1 MKTRTK
7 GAAWRRLLTWGAT
20 APFLAVSLFL
30 GQAQAQ
36 EAEDGYLNL
45 VAYWNFDNGAEIDD
59 DAVITDEVA
68 GIEGLIEGT
77 ILSTEGRTGEDGD
90 NAIDLG
96 EEPDGQIIIE
106 AIEDEDFFLKPASD
120 FDKLTVSFWQKL
132 HKVQNSSTFWFGAPS
147 AGANNRNAQAHVPW
161 GNNAI
166 YFDTAGCCNG
176 GTQRINKGWNADEF
190 LKWHHY
196 TFVKDGPNKRIYID
210 GNLWH
215 QGRNTLALKSDWSMA
230 TIGAEQGGGNKTPG
244 ILDDFAVFASALT
257 EDEIKKLAA
266 GTKPGALEDR
276 SYSFPRVVNFSGSMG
291 GFSVQINDI
300 TRGGSIKADP
310 DSVSATLNGEAAELV
325 VSKDGNVTSV
335 SHSTAAPLP
344 PGSSHTVVL
353 TFKDTEGNEGS
364 SEHNYSV
371 SNYGLIKAGFAVD
384 EADVD
389 KSESGWLVNTTQ
401 ISQGQ
406 GIGNIHG
413 NSTVLAEKQIDGGFI
428 DASTEEP
435 YLNEAD
441 PDSFE
446 GWSYYYMTSEV
457 INFNQDAPNNVGN
470 FTSANGYED
479 LEIPGIPGWGDS
491 TDGIASE
498 FLTYAYLKKG
508 AYTFGVNS
516 DDGFQFS
523 TGADWKD
530 SSAVL
535 GGFNGGRGANDTIF
549 QTYVEADGYYPIRVV
564 WYEGGGGANVEVFH
578 VNAAGDKILL
588 GDPDNDEAIKCYVV
602 GGVPLEESTTDRP
615 TTGRSYLLSIDP
627 PNGEKLVRSSKIT
640 AVISDGD
647 KVGVDKAS
655 IKLSVDGESADAD
668 VESKDGLITVSY
680 TPAAGL
686 AVGPHTA
693 SLTFSSGGADS
704 VTDWG
709 FSIPT
714 IYSREGDVPTE
725 AQGGLTV
732 REYHGIGTTS
742 IATLK
747 AQAKFPESP
756 DVAAIAPYFEW
767 PQSGDI
773 EVNPAGNV
781 RDNYGWH
788 LSGYIHPPETG
799 EYIFFVATDDNSE
812 LWLSTDSDPA
822 NASKIAQE
830 STWHGVRQYV
840 PQGQEET
847 SAPIFLEKGKAYFIE
862 CFAKEGGGGDN
873 MAVAWSLPSDEGAD
887 VEAGGLPISGEYLSP
902 FTWTGPETPELG
914 ATAPAGVTNSTDFT
928 VKATINNGQNV
939 KVAEFTKLEVGGK
952 DILGDAEVTL
962 GGFPARSVST
972 PLATP
977 LNS

>member
-1 MKTRTK
+1 M
-7 GAAWRRLLTWGAT
+7 G
-20 APFLAVSLFL
+20 LFL

-36 EAEDGYLNL
+36 EAEDGYIDL
-45 VAYWNFDNGAEIDD
+45 VAYWNFDHGSEIDD
-59 DAVITDEVA
+59 DVVITDEVA
-68 GIEGLIEGT
+68 DIEVLIEGT

-96 EEPDGQIIIE
+96 EEPDGQIIID

-120 FDKLTVSFWQKL
+120 FDKLTVVFWQKL
-132 HKVQNSSTFWFGAPS
+132 HKVKNSSTFWFGAPS

-176 GTQRINKGWNADEF
+176 GTQRIQKGWSNAEF
-190 LKWHHY
+190 LKWQHY
-196 TFVKDGPNKRIYID
+196 TFVKDGPNKRIYIN

-215 QGRNTLALKSDWSMA
+215 QGRNTLALKSDWNRA
-230 TIGAEQGGGNKTPG
+230 TIGAEHNGGNKTAG

-257 EDEIKKLAA
+257 EAEIKQLAA
-266 GTKPGALEDR
+266 GTKPGDLEDR
-276 SYSFPRVVNFSGSMG
+276 KYTFPRVVNFKGSMG
-291 GFSVQINDI
+291 GFSLNINDI
-300 TRGGSIKADP
+300 TRGGSVKADP
-310 DSVSATLNGEAAELV
+310 DSVAATLDGEAAELV

-335 SHSTAAPLP
+335 AHSTAAPLA
-344 PGSSHTVVL
+344 PGSDHTVVV
-353 TFKDTEGNEGS
+353 TFKDAEGNEGS
-364 SEHNYSV
+364 SEFAFKV
-371 SNYGLIKAGFAVD
+371 SNYGLVKAGYAID
-384 EADVD
+384 EDDVD
-389 KSESGWLVNTTQ
+389 KSTEGWLVNTTQ

-406 GIGNIHG
+406 GVGQLHG
-413 NSTVLAEKQIDGGFI
+413 NQIVNAEKQVNGGYIDP
-428 DASTEEP
+428 STEEA
-435 YLNEAD
+435 YLNESD
-441 PDSFE
+441 PDAFE

-516 DDGFQFS
+516 DDGFKFS
-523 TGADWKD
+523 SGADFLD

-535 GGFNGGRGANDTIF
+535 GQFNGGRGANDTIF
-549 QTYVEADGYYPIRVV
+549 QVYVEADGYYPIRVL
-564 WYEGGGGANVEVFH
+564 WFEGGGGANVEVFH

-588 GDPDNDEAIKCYVV
+588 GDPDNDEAIKCYAVT
-602 GGVPLEESTTDRP
+602 GVPLEESTTERP
-615 TTGRSYLLSIDP
+615 STGRSYLLSIDP
-627 PNGEKLVRSSKIT
+627 PNGEKLVRSSRIT
-640 AVISDGD
+640 AVIADGA
-647 KVGVDKAS
+647 KVGVDKNS
-655 IKLSVDGESADAD
+655 IKLSVDGEAAADLD
-668 VESKDGLITVSY
+668 VDSKDGLITVTY
-680 TPAAGL
+680 NPAEAL
-686 AVGPHTA
+686 AVGAHTA
-693 SLTFSSGGADS
+693 SFSFTSGGADS

-714 IYSREGDVPTE
+714 IYSRVGDVPTE

-742 IATLK
+742 LAVLK
-747 AQAKFPESP
+747 AQAKFPDSP

-799 EYIFFVATDDNSE
+799 EYIFAVATDDNSE

-822 NASKIAQE
+822 NAVKITQE
-830 STWHGVRQYV
+830 SQWRGVRQYQ
-840 PQGQEET
+840 PQSDEST
-847 SAPIFLEKGKAYFIE
+847 SGPVFLEKGKVYFIE

-887 VEAGGLPISGEYLSP
+887 VEGGALPISGE
-902 FTWTGPETPELG
+902 
-914 ATAPAGVTNSTDFT
+914 
-928 VKATINNGQNV
+928 
-939 KVAEFTKLEVGGK
+939 
-952 DILGDAEVTL
+952 
-962 GGFPARSVST
+962 
-972 PLATP
+972 
-977 LNS
+977 